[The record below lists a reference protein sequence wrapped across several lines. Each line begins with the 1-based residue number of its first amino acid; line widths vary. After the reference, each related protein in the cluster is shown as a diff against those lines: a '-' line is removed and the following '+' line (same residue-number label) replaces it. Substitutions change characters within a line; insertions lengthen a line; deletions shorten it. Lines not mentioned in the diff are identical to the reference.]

1 MDEAL
6 SFESHQTSPAH
17 SKLPAVLDT
26 PRSSVGSTSEQP
38 GARPKV
44 KVSPGRTRQV
54 PASYMTISCNAQYPV
69 SRSHPDDTVNDRAGQ
84 SPSTPSLAGRT
95 AAGLNRRVTDRAYM
109 NLYLADRL
117 EPGEE
122 IVADVKVFSG
132 PGLSWDLLPLAI
144 TVAGAYEALHNLT
157 GPSSQ
162 APPVLFSLASVLA
175 AGWVLVAIRIRKSF
189 YLAATGHRLVIV
201 RATRRGVPAGVLASL
216 QLESVALKTG
226 HSLNRPAFVI
236 AAASGGAIPAGP
248 A

>member
-1 MDEAL
+1 
-6 SFESHQTSPAH
+6 
-17 SKLPAVLDT
+17 
-26 PRSSVGSTSEQP
+26 
-38 GARPKV
+38 
-44 KVSPGRTRQV
+44 
-54 PASYMTISCNAQYPV
+54 
-69 SRSHPDDTVNDRAGQ
+69 
-84 SPSTPSLAGRT
+84 
-95 AAGLNRRVTDRAYM
+95 M

-236 AAASGGAIPAGP
+236 AAASGPIPVGGKSHSRLRLIVVGRGKSGLEAFLDAVRAGGGAVDLPLTLGAIPAGP